1 MTNMSDQIQ
10 NQVLSVVADAL
21 EALNRRV
28 EGFEAALNAIEYN
41 VSGVSSNVASLQ
53 SSQEGILRSLSGVAA
68 NVTGLQSSLS
78 SVSTKVEEMQ
88 ASDAGLVDVL
98 DRVTVVQ
105 QAQPPAPPAAV
116 APSPP
121 VAVVAPVPDPAAAQ
135 AAQDALDAHAAI
147 VAAQAHAAIVAA
159 QAQAAVVAAQAAAA
173 VVAPAPDPVAKV
185 LTQTEMDLDRAF
197 PTKDIVLLPD
207 GVSYG
212 ITEPNNT
219 DEVVSASPV
228 FSNPGGHPP
237 FTIASADFYDAQDLV
252 VLVSR

>member
-1 MTNMSDQIQ
+1 MSDQIQ

-53 SSQEGILRSLSGVAA
+53 SSQEGLLRSLSGVVA
-68 NVTGLQSSLS
+68 NVTGIQSSLLS
-78 SVSTKVEEMQ
+78 ISTKVEDMQ

-116 APSPP
+116 VAPSPP
-121 VAVVAPVPDPAAAQ
+121 VVAQVQAPPPVVAQAPDP
-135 AAQDALDAHAAI
+135 
-147 VAAQAHAAIVAA
+147 VVVAA
-159 QAQAAVVAAQAAAA
+159 QAQAAAAALAASQAAVVAAKVQAA
-173 VVAPAPDPVAKV
+173 VVAPAPDPPVVTPV
-185 LTQTEMDLDRAF
+185 LNQMEMDLDRAF
-197 PTKDIVLLPD
+197 PNHDIVILPD
-207 GVSYG
+207 AGGYG
-212 ITEPNNT
+212 IKDPNDT
-219 DEVVSASPV
+219 DEVVLVSPV

-237 FTIASADFYDAQDLV
+237 FTVASADFFDNADLV
-252 VLVSR
+252 FMVSR